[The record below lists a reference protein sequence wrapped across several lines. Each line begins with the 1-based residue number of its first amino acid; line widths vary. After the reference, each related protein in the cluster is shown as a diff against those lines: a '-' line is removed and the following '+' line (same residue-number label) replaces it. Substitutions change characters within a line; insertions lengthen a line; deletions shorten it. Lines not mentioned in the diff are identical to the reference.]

1 MISVIVPVYNTIN
14 FIDSCL
20 TSIINQS
27 YRNIEIIV
35 VDDGS
40 TDGAG
45 KKCDDFAV
53 IDKRIKVFH
62 IINGGVS
69 KARNYALE
77 RASGDY
83 IYFCD
88 SDDLLYEDCLET
100 LIKNIDDSID
110 CSIGG
115 YIITG
120 PTGKKIADN
129 QTYKES
135 FISIEDTLVDFYEP
149 IHKKFNGYI
158 WNRLFKRSIIQNNN
172 IRFKESIYIKE
183 DGLFLVEYLCKCKK
197 EAFYTT
203 KPVYNYIQ
211 HPSSAM
217 HTCLDNVNKKSLSR
231 LEGTILCYKA
241 IKNSCYKKAIP
252 YARNH
257 IIHIAGHLLYSRER
271 GIKGF
276 TDVLNIEKLII
287 KHTSIRLG
295 LIALYKYILNAT
307 KVKGT
312 EIT

>member
-1 MISVIVPVYNTIN
+1 MISVIVPVYNTVN
-14 FIDSCL
+14 FIDACL

-100 LIKNIDDSID
+100 LVKSMDDSID
-110 CSIGG
+110 CSVGG
-115 YIITG
+115 YIITDS
-120 PTGKKIADN
+120 TGKKIAEN

-149 IHKKFNGYI
+149 VYKRFNGYI
-158 WNRLFKRSIIQNNN
+158 WNRLFKRSIIQEND
-172 IRFKESIYIKE
+172 IRFKENI
-183 DGLFLVEYLCKCKK
+183 CK
-197 EAFYTT
+197 
-203 KPVYNYIQ
+203 IW
-211 HPSSAM
+211 
-217 HTCLDNVNKKSLSR
+217 
-231 LEGTILCYKA
+231 
-241 IKNSCYKKAIP
+241 
-252 YARNH
+252 
-257 IIHIAGHLLYSRER
+257 
-271 GIKGF
+271 
-276 TDVLNIEKLII
+276 
-287 KHTSIRLG
+287 
-295 LIALYKYILNAT
+295 
-307 KVKGT
+307 
-312 EIT
+312 